1 MRRIIL
7 ILSFFICGNSYAQ
20 DPSFSQIDLNM
31 MYMNPAFAG
40 FDNNNRVLILRRSQ
54 WSGINEYFNSNI
66 IEFNASKTIRK
77 RRISGGEI
85 VWSGGFYLIDQ
96 TENQVFKSY
105 DFGVVPFSFHFQF
118 KNNLFLSMALQNVMS
133 FNRLNNYDLIFSD
146 QLDGY
151 GNYFEQTGALLPTN
165 RTDDRFFDASLGFIL
180 TKHGRNKRSKGNITL
195 LGMAFHHINEPIE
208 SFYNNQYASSK
219 LPFKYTVHM
228 EHMGML
234 PDYISK
240 SVKYWKVF
248 AKHERQGNNV
258 TQKDEIGFT
267 AAFANQVQLEPGF
280 IYRIGRYNKAENIKF
295 MNESFIPMIR
305 FRLMTSRNLGLEIS
319 YSYDYNISKLNYTNA
334 GSTNEI
340 TLNFYFIKSKP
351 RVCPAQGKWGNNKK
365 WENVMY
371 NRGSYNRFN
380 KKNKSIW

>member
-1 MRRIIL
+1 
-7 ILSFFICGNSYAQ
+7 
-20 DPSFSQIDLNM
+20 M

-133 FNRLNNYDLIFSD
+133 FNRLNNYDLTFSD

-219 LPFKYTVHM
+219 LPFKYTVHT

-240 SVKYWKVF
+240 SVKYWKIF

-280 IYRIGRYNKAENIKF
+280 IYRIGRYNNTEDIKF
-295 MNESFIPMIR
+295 MNESFIPMVR

-371 NRGSYNRFN
+371 NRGSFNRFN
-380 KKNKSIW
+380 KKDKSIW

>member
-1 MRRIIL
+1 
-7 ILSFFICGNSYAQ
+7 
-20 DPSFSQIDLNM
+20 
-31 MYMNPAFAG
+31 
-40 FDNNNRVLILRRSQ
+40 
-54 WSGINEYFNSNI
+54 
-66 IEFNASKTIRK
+66 
-77 RRISGGEI
+77 
-85 VWSGGFYLIDQ
+85 
-96 TENQVFKSY
+96 
-105 DFGVVPFSFHFQF
+105 
-118 KNNLFLSMALQNVMS
+118 
-133 FNRLNNYDLIFSD
+133 
-146 QLDGY
+146 
-151 GNYFEQTGALLPTN
+151 
-165 RTDDRFFDASLGFIL
+165 
-180 TKHGRNKRSKGNITL
+180 
-195 LGMAFHHINEPIE
+195 MAFHHINEPIE

-219 LPFKYTVHM
+219 LPFKYTIHM

-280 IYRIGRYNKAENIKF
+280 IYRIGRYNKSEDIKF

-305 FRLMTSRNLGLEIS
+305 FRLMTSRSLGLEIS